1 MKWRLSAP
9 ARADLDGIW
18 RYTNEQWNQA
28 QADRYIDSLI
38 LRMVWLSENEAL
50 WMDRSDIRDGL
61 YSVGESRHVIF
72 FQSTGETISIVRVL
86 HDRMDVA
93 RHIG

>member
-9 ARADLDGIW
+9 ARADLDSIW
-18 RYTNEQWNQA
+18 RYTNEQWNRA
-28 QADRYIDSLI
+28 QADRYVDSLI
-38 LRMVWLSENEAL
+38 LRMVWLSQNEAL

-61 YSVGESRHVIF
+61 FSVREGRHVIF
-72 FQSTGETISIVRVL
+72 FQSSGEIVSIVRVL

-93 RHIG
+93 RHID

>member
-9 ARADLDGIW
+9 ARADLDSIW
-18 RYTNEQWNQA
+18 RYTSEQWNQA

-38 LRMVWLSENEAL
+38 LRMVWLSKNKAF
-50 WMDRSDIRDGL
+50 WIDRSDIRDGL
-61 YSVGESRHVIF
+61 FSVVECRHVIF

-93 RHIG
+93 RHID